1 MPDMNGLLDF
11 VKTPAGQGLIAAAFG
26 AAATAGRGGP
36 VNTLGAAGLSGIAGY
51 SAASSNALKQQ
62 KAQQLLQQRETLPT
76 LYGKDAG
83 GNDTFDWK
91 SAIALGVPVE
101 EVAKYAQMPNASLSK
116 VARTVDVP
124 SADGGKQTMQY
135 DEYGRP
141 VGQAIDS
148 YVAPQ
153 LVDTGGSKQFAVP
166 QAGQSFAMS
175 MSPGEQAANARGWA
189 GIANQ
194 RQQNN
199 LMNDAN
205 NINKEAARVQ
215 IVQGAD
221 GQSYLVDK
229 GTGQAR
235 PAQIQGGG
243 TVQSGPAAEA
253 AVKNQKNM
261 SKLGDLIGQAREILP
276 NATASGI
283 GAKRDEM
290 NRFMG
295 ITTIQAQN
303 AAKLGAIG
311 GNMLMMMPR
320 MEGPQSDRDVENYKI
335 MTGKIGDPTIPAAER
350 AAAMDAIEEI
360 ATRYAS
366 NPQGAPVQAQQPA
379 QAQPGAKKTP
389 MRTGTDKSGRKVI
402 QYTDGSMEYGN

>member
-1 MPDMNGLLDF
+1 MVDGMNGLLDF
-11 VKTPAGQGLIAAAFG
+11 VKTPAGQGLLAAAFG
-26 AAATAGRGGP
+26 GLASARADRGP
-36 VNTLGAAGLSGIAGY
+36 LNTLGAAGLSGIAGY

-62 KAQQLLQQRETLPT
+62 KADLIRRQAQTIPT
-76 LYGKDAG
+76 LYGKGADG
-83 GNDTFDWK
+83 SDTFDWK
-91 SAIALGVPVE
+91 SAAALGLGPE
-101 EVAKYAQMPNASLSK
+101 DIAKYAQLPNSTRSK
-116 VARTVDVP
+116 VARTVEVP
-124 SADGGKQTMQY
+124 GANGNKQTMQY

-153 LVDTGGSKQFAVP
+153 LVDTGGSKQFAIP
-166 QAGQSFAMS
+166 TAGQSFAMS

-194 RQQNN
+194 RAQNGI
-199 LMNDAN
+199 LQDAN
-205 NINKEAARVQ
+205 NINRMAQRTQ

-221 GQSYLVDK
+221 GQSYLIDK
-229 GTGQAR
+229 GTGQAK
-235 PAQIQGGG
+235 PAQIDGGG
-243 TVQSGPAAEA
+243 TVQSGPTAEA

-283 GAKRDEM
+283 GAKMDEA
-290 NRFMG
+290 NRFVG
-295 ITTIQAQN
+295 RTTPGAQA
-303 AAKLGAIG
+303 AAKLSAIG

-320 MEGPQSDRDVENYKI
+320 MEGPQSDRDVENYKL

-360 ATRYAS
+360 ASRYAGGTPAA
-366 NPQGAPVQAQQPA
+366 PQAPQQAPKA
-379 QAQPGAKKTP
+379 TIL
-389 MRTGTDKSGRKVI
+389 RTGKDATGRKVI
-402 QYTDGSMEYGN
+402 QYSDGRIEYGN